1 MFDFSHHKNAL
12 CIPDIRNRGSQKDGQ
27 DVVAMKMT
35 KWFDTKYH
43 YIVPEFTK
51 DQEFKL
57 FSEKIINE
65 FKEANALG
73 IAKKPI
79 LLGPVTYLLLGKE
92 KEAGFHRIDLVDK
105 LLTVYFEILQ
115 KLENQKVEW
124 IQFDEPFLALNLS
137 DKEREAITYVYTEIN
152 KRFPKIKLILANYFD
167 CFEENLE
174 TVLALPVHTLH
185 LDLVHAIRNW
195 MTS

>member
-1 MFDFSHHKNAL
+1 M
-12 CIPDIRNRGSQKDGQ
+12 CIPNIRDRGSQKDGQ
-27 DVVAMKMT
+27 DVVAMEMT

-73 IAKKPI
+73 IETKPI
-79 LLGPVTYLLLGKE
+79 LPGPVTYLLLGKE

-105 LLTVYFEILQ
+105 LLPVYFEILQ
-115 KLENQKVEW
+115 KLENQKVE
-124 IQFDEPFLALNLS
+124 
-137 DKEREAITYVYTEIN
+137 
-152 KRFPKIKLILANYFD
+152 
-167 CFEENLE
+167 
-174 TVLALPVHTLH
+174 
-185 LDLVHAIRNW
+185 
-195 MTS
+195 